1 MIKNRK
7 LGKWSSE
14 SVEPYAEGKCG
25 MQAMATDGLTNEFFW
40 Q

>member
-14 SVEPYAEGKCG
+14 SVEPYAEGEYG